1 MISITTLLHSNS
13 RFIPALRGLCEPAP
27 DGVFLVGGCIRDAL
41 LGQPVSDVDLVVT
54 GDALLAA
61 RAFARA
67 VRGAFVLLDPDEG
80 VGRVVVR
87 RTLTFDFAPMK
98 GATIE
103 EDLAQ
108 RDFTINAVAC
118 RLIDVLDGTM
128 TLIDPFHGMRDL
140 QRQRLMAVSEQ
151 AFVQDPLRVLRAF
164 RFAAQLRLDI
174 DPTTNQWLRQHAA
187 LLPTV
192 SVERI
197 RDELALLLMEPHT
210 TSWVE
215 RMYTAGVLQA
225 ALPELVETR
234 TSTRP
239 SFHLFQQID
248 AFLAAPDRIPVEAL
262 REALPQYLD
271 RPITDDRR
279 RSWLVRLAALLIGDD
294 PDQSRTDAWTE
305 RIATERL
312 RLSTHERQG
321 LVRLVRLPATVLC
334 LRHQTAGRDEALY
347 AITREAGEETIGVAL
362 LAFAQSRI
370 MDIDQAFC
378 RSLLDRLLR
387 LDARR
392 RMLRASPRLVTGD
405 DLMATFHLSPGP
417 RVGTLLSRLEER
429 EALGHIQSREDAFAA
444 VREWLT
450 GMEREA

>member
-1 MISITTLLHSNS
+1 MISLMAFLHSHP
-13 RFIPALRGLCEPAP
+13 RFVPSLRALCEPDP
-27 DGVFLVGGCIRDAL
+27 DGVFLVGGCLRDAL
-41 LGQPVSDVDLVVT
+41 LGRPVSDVDLVMT
-54 GDALLAA
+54 GDALPAA
-61 RAFARA
+61 RAFSRA

-87 RTLTFDFAPMK
+87 RRLTFDFAPMK

-108 RDFTINAVAC
+108 RDFTINTIAC

-151 AFVQDPLRVLRAF
+151 AFVQDPLRLLRAF

-174 DPTTNQWLRQHAA
+174 DPTTHQWLRQHAA
-187 LLPTV
+187 LLPNV

-197 RDELALLLMEPHT
+197 RDELALLLMEPNPT
-210 TSWVE
+210 PWVE
-215 RMYTAGVLQA
+215 RMHTAGVLQA
-225 ALPELVETR
+225 ALPELVEVI
-234 TSTRP
+234 SSARP
-239 SFHLFQQID
+239 SFRLATQVD
-248 AFLAAPDRIPVEAL
+248 TLLAAPDRVPLTAF
-262 REALPQYLD
+262 RESLTQYLD
-271 RPITDDRR
+271 RPITGDRR

-305 RIATERL
+305 CIATERL
-312 RLSTHERQG
+312 RLSTHERQA

-347 AITREAGEETIGVAL
+347 AITREAGEETVGVVL
-362 LAFAQSRI
+362 LALAQSRM
-370 MDIDQAFC
+370 MDMDQTVCLPF
-378 RSLLDRLLR
+378 LDRLLW

-392 RMLRASPRLVTGD
+392 RMLHASPRLVTGD
-405 DLMATFHLSPGP
+405 DLMAAFHMSPGP

-429 EALGHIQSREDAFAA
+429 EALGHIQSREEAFAA
-444 VREWLT
+444 VREWLA
-450 GMEREA
+450 GMGTEA

>member
-1 MISITTLLHSNS
+1 MISLMALFHSNP
-13 RFIPALRGLCEPAP
+13 RFVPSLRALCEPDP

-41 LGQPVSDVDLVVT
+41 LGRPVSDVDLVVT
-54 GDALLAA
+54 GDAILAA

-108 RDFTINAVAC
+108 RDFTINAIAC

-164 RFAAQLRLDI
+164 RFAAQLDFQI
-174 DPTTNQWLRQHAA
+174 DPTTHQWLRQHAA
-187 LLPTV
+187 LLPNV

-225 ALPELVETR
+225 ALPEMVETR

-248 AFLAAPDRIPVEAL
+248 ALLAASDRVPLTAL
-262 REALPQYLD
+262 RESLTQYLD
-271 RPITDDRR
+271 RPITGDRR
-279 RSWLVRLAALLIGDD
+279 RSWLVRLAALLIGDGS
-294 PDQSRTDAWTE
+294 DQPRTDAWTE

-312 RLSTHERQG
+312 RLSTHERQA
-321 LVRLVRLPATVLC
+321 LVRLVRLPDTVLR
-334 LRHQTAGRDEALY
+334 LRHQTAGLDEALY
-347 AITREAGEETIGVAL
+347 TITREAGEETTGVAL
-362 LAFAQSRI
+362 LASAQSRI
-370 MDIDQAFC
+370 MDMDQASC
-378 RSLLDRLLR
+378 RPLLDRLLW
-387 LDARR
+387 LDAR
-392 RMLRASPRLVTGD
+392 LRLLHASPRLVTGD
-405 DLMATFHLSPGP
+405 DLMVAFHLSPGP

-429 EALGHIQSREDAFAA
+429 EALGHIQSKEEAFAV
-444 VREWLT
+444 VREWLA
-450 GMEREA
+450 GMETEA